1 MVCYLL
7 NTEKKNGKNGKLNL
21 PHTVYLYV
29 TLTEGTAREQNN
41 MQHTPSTGK
50 MQQQD
55 KVFLYSIKTIKENNA
70 LHAKAYLNC
79 LAMINLPDTKLH
91 IAGSFFPIY
100 IYTQWKSQTPLIS
113 AQS

>member
-7 NTEKKNGKNGKLNL
+7 NTEKKKNGKNGKLNL

-50 MQQQD
+50 MQ
-55 KVFLYSIKTIKENNA
+55 
-70 LHAKAYLNC
+70 
-79 LAMINLPDTKLH
+79 
-91 IAGSFFPIY
+91 
-100 IYTQWKSQTPLIS
+100 
-113 AQS
+113 